1 MDRSGS
7 PRPLLTVLGVVLLLA
22 VLGLQLVD
30 GSRRNSITW
39 DEGHHLYAG
48 YETLE
53 HSDFGLN
60 PEVPPLVKNVAAAP
74 LLAMRLIEPQQQGR
88 SFKDEAFF
96 GGRDFVFQNDA
107 DTVLFRAR
115 MAASL
120 FTFAL
125 ALLIFAAARQMFSTT
140 AAFIALGFFVFD
152 PNVLAHGALVT
163 TDIGSACTLFAV
175 IYAFYRWRLAP
186 SWKRLVLAGLAC
198 GLCLVT
204 KFTGVLIVPMIAVL
218 AWCEW
223 AFPNYLAAYGSL
235 NWQRR
240 RDIRRQMLIGL
251 PVIGGMAYAVL
262 WAFYQ
267 FRYAA
272 RPEGLTLNP
281 AFAAYVPR
289 LNSHFSA
296 QTIQL
301 LGTLQLFPESWL
313 YGLADTKI
321 TADSYTS
328 YFCGHVYPHGNFLY
342 FPVAFLIKS
351 TLPFLVLLVL
361 AIPLIVIGWVHARRE
376 VLYLTF
382 PPLLYFLVACTSNMN
397 IGARHLLPMYPFL
410 YVLAAGAFCALLH
423 SNRQWLWVP
432 LLLVG
437 WQAADAFSMYPA
449 YMAFGNSL
457 WGGPSQ
463 VHLYLSD
470 ANVDWGQQLNDVR
483 AYLASRGLR
492 DTSWSDESSG
502 SGVLDMLPSGQ
513 PPAAPSAPRAK
524 SCWFVYFPDGV
535 VDPPDYGV
543 PCHRLPTADTLWWMH
558 ETSDVPAEIDGPV
571 LISDSDLAG
580 IEFGEGPLNP
590 YEQFQRIQPTA
601 VIDHG
606 VYVFDGH
613 FSIPLA
619 AGLNAA
625 EEANNLLKGNRPKEA
640 LVRAQHGVALAPTL
654 VNTQVAL
661 GDAYAAEHRPGDAR
675 LCYERALKLAQTVEP
690 ELQTSWIPALRA
702 KLQPE

>member
-1 MDRSGS
+1 MHSSGF
-7 PRPLLTVLGVVLLLA
+7 PRPLITVAGVVLLLV
-22 VLGLQLVD
+22 VLGIQLVD

-39 DEGHHLYAG
+39 DEGHHLYSG
-48 YETLE
+48 YETWK
-53 HSDFGLN
+53 HGDFGLN
-60 PEVPPLVKNVAAAP
+60 PEVPPLVKNVAAVP
-74 LLAMRLIEPQQQGR
+74 LLAMHLMEPEQQGR
-88 SFKDEAFF
+88 SFKEEAFF
-96 GGRDFVFQNDA
+96 GGRDFIFQNDA
-107 DTVLFRAR
+107 ETVLFRAR
-115 MAASL
+115 MAASV

-125 ALLIFAAARQMFSTT
+125 ALLIFVAARQMFSTT
-140 AAFIALGFFVFD
+140 AAFIALGLFVFD
-152 PNVLAHGALVT
+152 PNVLAHGALIS
-163 TDIGSACTLFAV
+163 TDIGSACTLFGAV
-175 IYAFYRWRLAP
+175 YAFYHWRLAP
-186 SWKRLVLAGLAC
+186 SWKRLLLVGFAC

-204 KFTGVLIVPMIAVL
+204 KFTGILIVPIFAVL

-223 AFPNYLAAYGSL
+223 AFPNGLAPYGSL

-240 RDIRRQMLIGL
+240 GDVRRLMLIAL
-251 PVIGGMAYAVL
+251 PVIGAVAYGVL

-272 RPEGLTLNP
+272 RPEGLALNP
-281 AFAAYVPR
+281 SFAEYVPR
-289 LNSHFSA
+289 LHSHFST
-296 QTIQL
+296 QTILL
-301 LGTLQLFPESWL
+301 LGSLHLFPESWL

-321 TADSYTS
+321 TADSYTN
-328 YFCGHVYPHGNFLY
+328 YFFGHVYPHGNFLY

-351 TLPFLVLLVL
+351 TIPFLILLVL
-361 AIPLIVIGWVHARRE
+361 GLLLIVFGLVHARRE

-382 PPLLYFLVACTSNMN
+382 PPLLYFLVAATSNMN
-397 IGARHLLPMYPFL
+397 IGARHLLPIYPFL
-410 YVLAAGAFCALLH
+410 YVLAAGAFGAMLH
-423 SNRQWLWVP
+423 MNRQWLWVAVV
-432 LLLVG
+432 LVV

-449 YMAFGNSL
+449 YMAFGNGL

-483 AYLASRGLR
+483 TYLASRGLR
-492 DTSWSDESSG
+492 DSSWTEETSPGILDQ
-502 SGVLDMLPSGQ
+502 VLGAQ
-513 PPAAPSAPRAK
+513 PPARASAHPAR
-524 SCWFVYFPDGV
+524 SCWFAYFPDGV

-590 YEQFQRIQPTA
+590 YEQFRKLKPTA
-601 VIDHG
+601 VIDYG

-625 EEANNLLKGNRPKEA
+625 EEANNLLKGNHPKEA
-640 LVRAQHGVALAPTL
+640 LVKAERAVALAPNL

-661 GDAYAAEHRPGDAR
+661 GDAYAAERRPAEAR
-675 LCYERALKLAQTVEP
+675 ICYQRALKLAENVEP
-690 ELQTSWIPALRA
+690 QLQTSWMPVLQQ
-702 KLQPE
+702 KLGEP